1 MNQGLVTHLAVAKVS
16 RNDRKRS
23 VKTLRRLFETG
34 KPHEPK
40 AAVDDFLIMP
50 VEKGND
56 TWAQERG
63 HIMKKIK
70 MTESKLGSKRVKST
84 AQSRSGSAVDSASS
98 SQTSDSESEDDSAY
112 DSESEFEM
120 EIEEPSPLPA
130 SRPAD
135 PNKAIEYDVIRVVW
149 AKKNQRLSGAT
160 IRTALSE
167 YWNIFKGI
175 RDKWK
180 SRSTSLQQSIEKK
193 DQSNIK
199 TYERRVVEQRRLLE
213 SCINLTLKHGHSDIT
228 EKYVITPFPFLFRV
242 LHKTIPIVIS
252 RPEQCIMVLY
262 IIDYLGHSI
271 DQWLGC
277 LLGKTLV

>member
-1 MNQGLVTHLAVAKVS
+1 MRHWDLSAHLAVAKVS

-34 KPHEPK
+34 KPHLPNL
-40 AAVDDFLIMP
+40 ATHDFLTMP

-70 MTESKLGSKRVKST
+70 MTESKLGSKRVKTT
-84 AQSRSGSAVDSASS
+84 AQSKSGSVVESTSS

-120 EIEEPSPLPA
+120 EIDEPSPLPS

-135 PNKAIEYDVIRVVW
+135 PNKAVEYDVIKVVW
-149 AKKNQRLSGAT
+149 AKKSQRLSGAT

-199 TYERRVVEQRRLLE
+199 TYERRVLEQRRLLE
-213 SCINLTLKHGHSDIT
+213 SCISLTLAHGHPDII
-228 EKYVITPFPFLFRV
+228 EKYVISPFSFIFR
-242 LHKTIPIVIS
+242 LLRTTLPSVIS
-252 RPEQCIMVLY
+252 IPK
-262 IIDYLGHSI
+262 SI
-271 DQWLGC
+271 SGC
-277 LLGKTLV
+277 FIS